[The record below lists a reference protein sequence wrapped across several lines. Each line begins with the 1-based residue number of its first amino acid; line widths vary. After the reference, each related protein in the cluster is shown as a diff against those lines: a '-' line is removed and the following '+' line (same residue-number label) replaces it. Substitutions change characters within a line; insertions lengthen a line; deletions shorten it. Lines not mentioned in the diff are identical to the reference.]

1 MSSYLFLAA
10 IIAVVW
16 LAYWVSQN
24 DSPGFKGG
32 LEGLFGM
39 KEGADG
45 SKRKPFTPKWK
56 QQEQR
61 QVRPRPRWA
70 RRRHG

>member
-1 MSSYLFLAA
+1 MSSYLFLAT

-16 LAYWVSQN
+16 LVYWVSQN
-24 DSPGFKGG
+24 DGSGFKGG
-32 LEGLFGM
+32 LKGLFGM
-39 KEGADG
+39 KEMADA
-45 SKRKPFTPKWK
+45 SKRKSFEPKWK

-70 RRRHG
+70 QRRG